1 MPPWLGW
8 LGGHSVASR
17 GCPLCR
23 SDLMAALRRR
33 SARAPVVGRR
43 CVAFLRTGAG
53 INWQTR
59 PGRLDW
65 RKLCAENCA
74 PMNALIFSNLES
86 RIDASLLPYSPL
98 PVQSASK
105 WRSSCFCRQAGAKS
119 ARCTCASRTLT
130 PEISAERCVA
140 APDESQH
147 LAGCTSLLHTATS
160 AAKTTLG
167 MEP

>member
-1 MPPWLGW
+1 M
-8 LGGHSVASR
+8 R
-17 GCPLCR
+17 GE
-23 SDLMAALRRR
+23 LR
-33 SARAPVVGRR
+33 ADE
-43 CVAFLRTGAG
+43 C
-53 INWQTR
+53 
-59 PGRLDW
+59 LD
-65 RKLCAENCA
+65 
-74 PMNALIFSNLES
+74 ILES
-86 RIDASLLPYSPL
+86 RIDASVL
-98 PVQSASK
+98 QSASK